1 MPCSYPGPTCGWGL
15 DTRHEEPLVS
25 TLSAGIEDLSSKR
38 DELHK
43 HILFKEEEK
52 QRVQHD
58 LHILTERLA
67 AINEGLARKIAI
79 RNDYDRTIA
88 ETEGAYKKVC
98 VCMPVCLCSSS
109 VPSPPTQILE
119 SSQSLLHVLKREST
133 SLKDK
138 ARTDQTSK
146 PSSLHRAQ

>member
-1 MPCSYPGPTCGWGL
+1 MYRATCL
-15 DTRHEEPLVS
+15 

-38 DELHK
+38 DELHRQ
-43 HILFKEEEK
+43 ILLEEEEK

-98 VCMPVCLCSSS
+98 VCVC
-109 VPSPPTQILE
+109 VFIISPL
-119 SSQSLLHVLKREST
+119 SLTPRSW
-133 SLKDK
+133 
-138 ARTDQTSK
+138 
-146 PSSLHRAQ
+146 RAHSHCYTC

>member
-1 MPCSYPGPTCGWGL
+1 M
-15 DTRHEEPLVS
+15 
-25 TLSAGIEDLSSKR
+25 SSKR
-38 DELHK
+38 DELHRQ
-43 HILFKEEEK
+43 ILLEEEEK

-98 VCMPVCLCSSS
+98 DIYSVCVCSSS
-109 VPSPPTQILE
+109 LSPPHIDPGELT
-119 SSQSLLHVLKREST
+119 VT
-133 SLKDK
+133 
-138 ARTDQTSK
+138 ATC
-146 PSSLHRAQ
+146 AQERVDFPQGQGQD